1 MASLQDQF
9 LKAGLVNKNKAY
21 QNPNDPSQSW
31 TGRGRQPKWMA
42 EALAD
47 GKKPDDFFIQ

>member
-21 QNPNDPSQSW
+21 QNPNDPSQ
-31 TGRGRQPKWMA
+31 RPI
-42 EALAD
+42 AD
-47 GKKPDDFFIQ
+47 LQVNY